1 MLELIAA
8 TILMGTAMVPA
19 LRMVR
24 DGMTVSRDNE
34 TRSLIVTFCAS
45 KMDEHLTLAAASW
58 TTGTFTGNFSTE
70 GYSTIK
76 FKVVRDDAVS
86 AGGVVGKLMSITTTV
101 WYDTNGDGA
110 VNTGE
115 MSLVLATKVAKM
127 ALYQTEAGG

>member
-8 TILMGTAMVPA
+8 TVIMGTALVPA

-24 DGMTVSRDNE
+24 DGMTISRDNE

-58 TTGTFTGNFSTE
+58 TTGTFTGTFSTE

-76 FKVVRDDAVS
+76 WKVVRDDAAS
-86 AGGVVGKLMSITTTV
+86 AGGVSGKLMSITTTV
-101 WYDTNGDGA
+101 WYDTNGDGS
-110 VNTGE
+110 VSTGE
-115 MSLVLATKVAKM
+115 LNLVLATKVAKM
-127 ALYQTEAGG
+127 ALYQAAAGG